1 MLKSVAP
8 DSGTSAP
15 ENSILDSTIEEVA
28 AAIADKQAADGHWV
42 YALEAD
48 ATIPAEYILLNH
60 YVDEVDPKTE
70 GKLANYLREIQGAH
84 GGWPLYHG
92 GDLDMSASVKAYYA
106 LKLVGDDIDSPHM
119 VRAREAILENGGA
132 ARCNVFTR
140 ISLALFEQVPWTA
153 CPLIRVEVL
162 LAPRRTPLSVM
173 DKVSYWSR
181 TVICLLYTSPSPRDR
196 G

>member
-70 GKLANYLREIQGAH
+70 GKLASQRTYMPGHSSRQST
-84 GGWPLYHG
+84 PR
-92 GDLDMSASVKAYYA
+92 SQ
-106 LKLVGDDIDSPHM
+106 SPSTT
-119 VRAREAILENGGA
+119 GA
-132 ARCNVFTR
+132 APGHSRMPV
-140 ISLALFEQVPWTA
+140 TA
-153 CPLIRVEVL
+153 PDGE
-162 LAPRRTPLSVM
+162 LSTER
-173 DKVSYWSR
+173 KKSANQK
-181 TVICLLYTSPSPRDR
+181 TSQNPNFVNFIEKNKQNACKHHRSKPAHDQREENMKA
-196 G
+196 GKNKTKMQTN